1 MVSIKRKLL
10 AKNYHLVY
18 QILFSS
24 IAITIWDFLRNYINI
39 QFKHTK
45 HDKSAIEKTYL
56 ASYTLQVS
64 VEY

>member
-39 QFKHTK
+39 QFKRTK
-45 HDKSAIEKTYL
+45 HGKSAIEKTCL

-64 VEY
+64 VEN